1 MILHLDLLKY
11 WTIIEYQLQD
21 NKMNSEK
28 LNQVLKLIQDG
39 KSNEAR
45 KIFNE
50 ILPEETVEYLM
61 VLGNLEQK
69 FQNWAKAINAY
80 SKILQ
85 IDPEN
90 FEAKNRIKMI
100 QSILNFWNPE
110 MFNP

>member
-28 LNQVLKLIQDG
+28 LNQVLKLIQDE

-45 KIFNE
+45 NIFNE
-50 ILPEETVEYLM
+50 IAPEESVEYLM

-69 FQNWAKAINAY
+69 FQNWSKAINAY
-80 SKILQ
+80 SMILE

-90 FEAKNRIKMI
+90 IEAANHIKMI